1 MCAAKAQIGRE
12 KTQVF
17 RSILS
22 TSAIERD
29 LTSVVREVDD
39 AATPEGWER
48 ATSEAS
54 DASAQGD
61 VPDEQDAPGL
71 RASDAW
77 PVGSFPDAVFSTA
90 RPCAAEASRPPVPC
104 LRLFADDVVVHH
116 TEGLGSRFETERVPL
131 VEISFEYDGTR
142 ILGADEDDEVTT
154 STGLVVQRNTHEEG
168 RARRLLES
176 FGAVPLDCLDDW
188 ASATD
193 ADYVVRCEG
202 NVHDFCAFSAYVIP
216 QLRALGWKIDTASDY
231 PFRVVDR
238 EPAWYANVSAAP
250 GPGSRRRGSGDD
262 EGEVERPDWFGLQLG
277 IDLEGKRVNLLPA
290 LLELLERSNGK
301 GLGEL
306 AHSNSRKCLA
316 LPVGEGLFVAV
327 PAERARSILRVLAE
341 LYDGQSPKGEIR
353 FPQVR
358 AGAIL
363 GLEDAF
369 AKDGADLEVGGAGQV
384 REWASSLLS
393 RSECTTP
400 APEGL
405 RAELRS
411 YQLEG
416 LSWLQNL
423 RAQGVGG
430 ILADDMGLGKT
441 LQTIAHVTVEKQA
454 GRLRDRPALIVAP
467 TSLVMNWS
475 REFRKFS
482 PDLRVLV
489 IHGSDRH
496 NAYDGIRDADVVVTS
511 YPILCRDE
519 ERFAEWFFHI
529 VILDEAQTIKNM
541 KSRAHGAARSIAADH
556 RLCLSGTPV
565 ENHLG
570 ELWALLDFVN
580 PGLLGDEL
588 HFNRF
593 YRVPIERMKNEDRLL
608 ALRELVA
615 PYILRRHKRDVA
627 KELPPKT
634 EVMRPVE
641 LSGGQRELYESIR
654 VAAHAEVRKLIRKKG
669 LAASLV
675 PVLSAL
681 TKLRQVCCDPRLV
694 RMAQAGKIRES
705 AKYTMF
711 FELLDKQLAG
721 GHRVLVFS
729 QFTSMLGLLEA
740 GLRERKVKYAILTGD
755 TKDRAEAVDQFEK
768 GGAKVFLIS
777 LKAGGTGLTLTS
789 ADVVIHYD
797 PWWNPAIQAQA
808 TDRAYRIGQ
817 KKPVISYQLFAAGSV
832 EERILGLQRS
842 KRHVADAIL
851 GQGTAANMLSEAELD
866 VLFAPL
872 GA

>member
-1 MCAAKAQIGRE
+1 MAG
-12 KTQVF
+12 
-17 RSILS
+17 
-22 TSAIERD
+22 
-29 LTSVVREVDD
+29 
-39 AATPEGWER
+39 
-48 ATSEAS
+48 
-54 DASAQGD
+54 
-61 VPDEQDAPGL
+61 
-71 RASDAW
+71 
-77 PVGSFPDAVFSTA
+77 
-90 RPCAAEASRPPVPC
+90 PVPC
-104 LRLFADDVVVHH
+104 VRLFADEVTIHT
-116 TEGLGSRFETERVPL
+116 TEGLGSKFTTERMPL
-131 VEISFEYDGTR
+131 VELEFEYEGVR
-142 ILGADEDDEVTT
+142 VRASEEDNAIRLDHDRTVA
-154 STGLVVQRNTHEEG
+154 RDDREEG

-188 ASATD
+188 ACA
-193 ADYVVRCEG
+193 AEAEYVVRCEG
-202 NVHDFCAFSAYVIP
+202 NVHDYASFSAYVVP
-216 QLRALGWKIDTASDY
+216 QLRALGWKVAIAPDY

-238 EPAWYANVSAAP
+238 EPAWYANVTAAP
-250 GPGSRRRGSGDD
+250 SERRRGRDDD
-262 EGEVERPDWFGLQLG
+262 EGEAPRPDWFGLELG
-277 IDLEGKRVNLLPA
+277 IDLDGKRVNMLPA

-306 AHSNSRKCLA
+306 AQVTSRKCLA
-316 LPVGEGLFVAV
+316 LPVGEGLFVAI
-327 PAERARSILRVLAE
+327 PSERARSILRVLAE
-341 LYDGQSPKGEIR
+341 LYDTSAPKGEVR
-353 FPQVR
+353 FPPVR
-358 AGAIL
+358 APALL
-363 GLEDAF
+363 GLEEAF
-369 AKDGADLEVGGAGQV
+369 AKDETPLEMSCDPTARGFARALVEPVEIAV
-384 REWASSLLS
+384 
-393 RSECTTP
+393 TTI
-400 APEGL
+400 EGL
-405 RAELRS
+405 KAELRS
-411 YQLEG
+411 YQQEG
-416 LSWLQNL
+416 VGWLQNL
-423 RAQGVGG
+423 RARQVGG
-430 ILADDMGLGKT
+430 VLADDMGLGKT
-441 LQTIAHVTVEKQA
+441 LQTIAHVTIEKNA

-467 TSLVMNWS
+467 TSLVTNWE
-475 REFRKFS
+475 REFKKFS
-482 PDLRVLV
+482 PELRVLT
-489 IHGSDRH
+489 IHGAHRH
-496 NAYDGIRDADVVVTS
+496 NAYDGIRDADVVITS

-519 ERFAEWFFHI
+519 ERFAEWVFHL
-529 VILDEAQTIKNM
+529 VILDEAQQIKNM
-541 KSRAHGAARSIAADH
+541 KSRAHAAARAVVAEN

-593 YRVPIERMKNEDRLL
+593 YRIPIERMKNEDRLE

-615 PYILRRHKRDVA
+615 PYILRRNKRDVA

-634 EVMRPVE
+634 EVMRPIE
-641 LSGGQRELYESIR
+641 LQGGQRELYESIR
-654 VAAHAEVRKLIRKKG
+654 VAAHAEVRKIIRKKG
-669 LAASLV
+669 LAASVV
-675 PVLSAL
+675 PVLGAL

-694 RMAQAGKIRES
+694 RISQAGKIRES

-851 GQGTAANMLSEAELD
+851 GQGAAAGSFSEAELD

>member
-1 MCAAKAQIGRE
+1 M
-12 KTQVF
+12 
-17 RSILS
+17 SI
-22 TSAIERD
+22 
-29 LTSVVREVDD
+29 
-39 AATPEGWER
+39 P
-48 ATSEAS
+48 
-54 DASAQGD
+54 
-61 VPDEQDAPGL
+61 DAPL
-71 RASDAW
+71 SETRS
-77 PVGSFPDAVFSTA
+77 VSTPA
-90 RPCAAEASRPPVPC
+90 NSGPVPC
-104 LRLFADDVVVHH
+104 IRLFADEVTVHL
-116 TEGLGSRFETERVPL
+116 TEGLGSTFETEKMPL
-131 VEISFEYDGTR
+131 IELAFEYEGVR
-142 ILGADEDDEVTT
+142 VLAAEEDDEVMID
-154 STGLVVQRNTHEEG
+154 LDRFVQRDEHEEA

-188 ASATD
+188 ASASR

-202 NVHDFCAFSAYVIP
+202 NVHDFAGFSAYVVP
-216 QLRALGWKIDTASDY
+216 QLRSFGWKVEVAPDY

-238 EPAWYANVSAAP
+238 EPAWYANVTASP
-250 GPGSRRRGSGDD
+250 DSSRRRGRSGDD

-306 AHSNSRKCLA
+306 AQTTSRKCLA
-316 LPVGEGLFVAV
+316 LPVGDGLFVAV

-341 LYDGQSPKGEIR
+341 LYDGQAPKGELR

-358 AGAIL
+358 AGALL
-363 GLEDAF
+363 GLEEAF
-369 AKDGADLEVGGAGQV
+369 EKDGTALELGGDSSA
-384 REWASSLLS
+384 REFASALAA
-393 RSECTTP
+393 EKVEIGDV
-400 APEGL
+400 EGL
-405 RAELRS
+405 KAELRS
-411 YQLEG
+411 YQKEG
-416 LSWLQNL
+416 VSWLQTL
-423 RAQGVGG
+423 RARQVGG
-430 ILADDMGLGKT
+430 VLADDMGLGKT
-441 LQTIAHVTVEKQA
+441 LQTIAHVTIEKHA
-454 GRLRDRPALIVAP
+454 GRLVNRPALIVAP
-467 TSLVMNWS
+467 TSLVMNWE

-482 PDLRVLV
+482 PDLRILV
-489 IHGSDRH
+489 IHGQHRH
-496 NAYDGIRDADVVVTS
+496 NAYDGIRDADVVITS

-519 ERFAEWFFHI
+519 EKFAEWTFHL

-541 KSRAHGAARSIAADH
+541 KSRAHLAARAVDAEH

-593 YRVPIERMKNEDRLL
+593 YRVPIERNKNEDRLH
-608 ALRELVA
+608 ALRELVS
-615 PYILRRHKRDVA
+615 PYILRRNKRDVA

-634 EVMRPVE
+634 EVMRPVQ
-641 LSGGQRELYESIR
+641 LHGGQRELYESIR
-654 VAAHAEVRKLIRKKG
+654 VAAHAEVRKIIRQKG
-669 LAASLV
+669 LAASVV
-675 PVLSAL
+675 PVLGAL

-694 RMAQAGKIRES
+694 RMSQAGKIRES

-817 KKPVISYQLFAAGSV
+817 KKPVIAYQLFAAGSV

-842 KRHVADAIL
+842 KKHVADAIL
-851 GQGTAANMLSEAELD
+851 GQGAAASSLTEAELD

>member
-1 MCAAKAQIGRE
+1 MLSTTAIGRGVR
-12 KTQVF
+12 TFVRLVQDGAADVAAQTPF
-17 RSILS
+17 R
-22 TSAIERD
+22 
-29 LTSVVREVDD
+29 
-39 AATPEGWER
+39 
-48 ATSEAS
+48 
-54 DASAQGD
+54 
-61 VPDEQDAPGL
+61 VPDAPSSEI
-71 RASDAW
+71 R
-77 PVGSFPDAVFSTA
+77 PVT
-90 RPCAAEASRPPVPC
+90 VPNNAGPIAC
-104 LRLFADDVVVHH
+104 VRLFADEVVIHR
-116 TEGLGSRFETERVPL
+116 TEGLGSTFETERMPL
-131 VEISFEYDGTR
+131 IEMAFEYEGVR
-142 ILGADEDDEVTT
+142 VLAADEEQEVMVDLDRFVPRDE
-154 STGLVVQRNTHEEG
+154 REEG

-188 ASATD
+188 ATD
-193 ADYVVRCEG
+193 ARADYVVRCEG
-202 NVHDFCAFSAYVIP
+202 NVHDFASFSAYVVP
-216 QLRALGWKIDTASDY
+216 QLRSFGWKVEIAPDY

-238 EPAWYANVSAAP
+238 EPAWYANVTP
-250 GPGSRRRGSGDD
+250 VKEEGSRRRGRDD
-262 EGEVERPDWFGLQLG
+262 EEGEAPRPDWFGLQLG

-290 LLELLERSNGK
+290 LVELLERSNGK

-306 AHSNSRKCLA
+306 AQTTSRKCLA
-316 LPVGEGLFVAV
+316 LPVGEGLFLAI
-327 PAERARSILRVLAE
+327 PAERARTILRVLAE
-341 LYDGQSPKGEIR
+341 LYDGQSPNGEVR
-353 FPQVR
+353 FPQIR
-358 AGAIL
+358 AGALL
-363 GLEDAF
+363 GLEEAF
-369 AKDGADLEVGGAGQV
+369 AKDGAAFELGGDTSARQ
-384 REWASSLLS
+384 WASSLV
-393 RSECTTP
+393 
-400 APEGL
+400 APETIDVTTVTGL

-416 LSWLQNL
+416 VSWLQNL
-423 RAQGVGG
+423 RAREVGG
-430 ILADDMGLGKT
+430 VLADDMGLGKT
-441 LQTIAHVTVEKQA
+441 LQTIAHVTLEKQA
-454 GRLRDRPALIVAP
+454 GRLQDRPALIIAP
-467 TSLVMNWS
+467 TSLVMNWE
-475 REFRKFS
+475 REMKKFA

-519 ERFAEWFFHI
+519 ERFAEWSFHL

-541 KSRAHGAARSIAADH
+541 KSRAHIAARAVDATH
-556 RLCLSGTPV
+556 RICLSGTPV

-580 PGLLGDEL
+580 PGLLGDEM

-593 YRVPIERMKNEDRLL
+593 YRIPIERMKNEDRLA
-608 ALRELVA
+608 ALRELVS
-615 PYILRRHKRDVA
+615 PYILRRNKRDVA

-634 EVMRPVE
+634 EVMRPIE
-641 LSGGQRELYESIR
+641 LQGGQRELYESIR
-654 VAAHAEVRKLIRKKG
+654 VAAHAEVRKIIRKKG
-669 LAASLV
+669 LAASVV
-675 PVLSAL
+675 PVLGAL

-694 RMAQAGKIRES
+694 RMSQAGKIRES
-705 AKYTMF
+705 AKYNMF

-729 QFTSMLGLLEA
+729 QFTSMLGLLEL

-755 TKDRAEAVDQFEK
+755 TKDRAEAVDQFER

-851 GQGTAANMLSEAELD
+851 GQGGQAASITEAELD

>member
-1 MCAAKAQIGRE
+1 MAG
-12 KTQVF
+12 
-17 RSILS
+17 
-22 TSAIERD
+22 
-29 LTSVVREVDD
+29 
-39 AATPEGWER
+39 
-48 ATSEAS
+48 
-54 DASAQGD
+54 
-61 VPDEQDAPGL
+61 
-71 RASDAW
+71 
-77 PVGSFPDAVFSTA
+77 
-90 RPCAAEASRPPVPC
+90 PVPC
-104 LRLFADDVVVHH
+104 LRLFADEVVIHH
-116 TEGLGSRFETERVPL
+116 TEGLGSKFETERMPL
-131 VEISFEYDGTR
+131 IELSFEYEGVR
-142 ILGADEDDEVTT
+142 VLAAEEEDEIMIDLDRFVPRDE
-154 STGLVVQRNTHEEG
+154 REEG

-176 FGAVPLDCLDDW
+176 FGAVPLECLEDW
-188 ASATD
+188 ASAAQ

-202 NVHDFCAFSAYVIP
+202 NVHDFAGFSAYVVP
-216 QLRALGWKIDTASDY
+216 QLRGLGWKVEIAPDY
-231 PFRVVDR
+231 PFRVVER
-238 EPAWYANVSAAP
+238 EPVWYANVTTENDS
-250 GPGSRRRGSGDD
+250 GSRRGRRDDD
-262 EGEVERPDWFGLQLG
+262 EAEAPRPDWFGLQLG

-290 LLELLERSNGK
+290 LVELLERANGK

-306 AHSNSRKCLA
+306 AQTTSRKCLA
-316 LPVGEGLFVAV
+316 LPAGDGLFLAI

-341 LYDGQSPKGEIR
+341 LYDSSAPKGEIR

-358 AGAIL
+358 AGAL
-363 GLEDAF
+363 LALDEAF
-369 AKDGADLEVGGAGQV
+369 AKDGATLDMSGGGSA
-384 REWASSLLS
+384 REWARSLA
-393 RSECTTP
+393 
-400 APEGL
+400 APEKIEVTNVEGL
-405 RAELRS
+405 KADLRS
-411 YQLEG
+411 YQQEG
-416 LSWLQNL
+416 VAWLQNL
-423 RAQGVGG
+423 RARQVGG

-441 LQTIAHVTVEKQA
+441 LQTIAHVTLEKQA
-454 GRLRDRPALIVAP
+454 GRLQGRPALIIAP
-467 TSLVMNWS
+467 TSLVMNWE
-475 REFRKFS
+475 REFRKFA
-482 PDLRVLV
+482 PELRILV
-489 IHGSDRH
+489 IHGAHRH

-519 ERFAEWFFHI
+519 ERFAEWSFHV
-529 VILDEAQTIKNM
+529 VILDEAQTIKNL
-541 KSRAHGAARSIAADH
+541 KSRAHVAARAVDAEH

-593 YRVPIERMKNEDRLL
+593 YRIPIERMKNEDRLA
-608 ALRELVA
+608 ALRELVS
-615 PYILRRHKRDVA
+615 PYILRRNKREVA

-641 LSGGQRELYESIR
+641 LHGGQRELYESIR
-654 VAAHAEVRKLIRKKG
+654 VAAHAEVRKIIRKKG
-669 LAASLV
+669 LAASVV
-675 PVLSAL
+675 PVLGAL

-694 RMAQAGKIRES
+694 RMSQAGKIRES

-842 KRHVADAIL
+842 KKHVADAIL
-851 GQGTAANMLSEAELD
+851 GQGTAANALTEAELD

>member
-1 MCAAKAQIGRE
+1 MRLVQ
-12 KTQVF
+12 
-17 RSILS
+17 SD
-22 TSAIERD
+22 SAGAE
-29 LTSVVREVDD
+29 S
-39 AATPEGWER
+39 PW
-48 ATSEAS
+48 
-54 DASAQGD
+54 SAQDSAPRGWTPAAPARD
-61 VPDEQDAPGL
+61 SSVPDAPYSET
-71 RASDAW
+71 R
-77 PVGSFPDAVFSTA
+77 PRTA
-90 RPCAAEASRPPVPC
+90 AAAAGPTPC
-104 LRLFADDVVVHH
+104 LRLFADEVVIHT
-116 TEGLGSRFETERVPL
+116 TEGLGSKFETERMPL
-131 VEISFEYDGTR
+131 IELAFEYEGVR
-142 ILGADEDDEVTT
+142 VLAAEEEDEIMIDLDRFVPRDE
-154 STGLVVQRNTHEEG
+154 REEG

-176 FGAVPLDCLDDW
+176 FGAVPLDCLEDW
-188 ASATD
+188 ASAAQ

-202 NVHDFCAFSAYVIP
+202 SVHDFAGFSAYVVP
-216 QLRALGWKIDTASDY
+216 QLRALGWKVDVAPDY

-238 EPAWYANVSAAP
+238 EPAWYANVTPAP
-250 GPGSRRRGSGDD
+250 SDGARRRGRDDD
-262 EGEVERPDWFGLQLG
+262 EPEAERPDWFGLQLG
-277 IDLEGKRVNLLPA
+277 IDLDGKRVNLLPA

-306 AHSNSRKCLA
+306 AQTSSRKCLA
-316 LPVGEGLFVAV
+316 LPVGEGTFIAI
-327 PAERARSILRVLAE
+327 PGERARAILRVLAE
-341 LYDGQSPKGEIR
+341 LYDGSAPKGELR

-358 AGAIL
+358 AGALL
-363 GLEDAF
+363 GLEEAF
-369 AKDGADLEVGGAGQV
+369 AKDGASLELTGDGGA
-384 REWASSLLS
+384 REWARSLA
-393 RSECTTP
+393 
-400 APEGL
+400 APEKIEIAAVDGL
-405 RAELRS
+405 KAELRS
-411 YQLEG
+411 YQIEG
-416 LSWLQNL
+416 VEWLQNL
-423 RAQGVGG
+423 RARGVGG

-441 LQTIAHVTVEKQA
+441 LQTIAHVTLEKQA
-454 GRLRDRPALIVAP
+454 GRLQDRPALIVAP
-467 TSLVMNWS
+467 TSLVMNWE
-475 REFRKFS
+475 REFKKFA
-482 PDLRVLV
+482 PELRVLK

-511 YPILCRDE
+511 YPVLCRDE
-519 ERFAEWFFHI
+519 ERFAEWSFHF

-541 KSRAHGAARSIAADH
+541 KSRAHVAARTIDAEH

-593 YRVPIERMKNEDRLL
+593 YRIPIERMKNEDRLL

-615 PYILRRHKRDVA
+615 PYILRRNKREVA

-634 EVMRPVE
+634 EVMRPIE
-641 LSGGQRELYESIR
+641 LHGGQRELYESIR
-654 VAAHAEVRKLIRKKG
+654 VAAHAEVRKIIRKKG
-669 LAASLV
+669 LAASVV
-675 PVLSAL
+675 PVLGAL

-694 RMAQAGKIRES
+694 RMNQAGKIRES
-705 AKYTMF
+705 AKYNMF

-851 GQGTAANMLSEAELD
+851 GQGSAASSITEAELD

>member
-1 MCAAKAQIGRE
+1 
-12 KTQVF
+12 
-17 RSILS
+17 
-22 TSAIERD
+22 
-29 LTSVVREVDD
+29 
-39 AATPEGWER
+39 
-48 ATSEAS
+48 
-54 DASAQGD
+54 
-61 VPDEQDAPGL
+61 
-71 RASDAW
+71 
-77 PVGSFPDAVFSTA
+77 
-90 RPCAAEASRPPVPC
+90 VPC
-104 LRLFADDVVVHH
+104 IRLFADEVVIHR
-116 TEGLGSRFETERVPL
+116 TEGLGSKFETERVPL
-131 VEISFEYDGTR
+131 VELSFEYEGVR
-142 ILGADEDDEVTT
+142 VLAAEEDDEVMID
-154 STGLVVQRNTHEEG
+154 LDRFLPRDEREE
-168 RARRLLES
+168 ARCRRFLES

-188 ASATD
+188 ASSVH

-202 NVHDFCAFSAYVIP
+202 NVHDFCAFSAYVVP
-216 QLRALGWKIDTASDY
+216 QLTALGWKVETDPSY

-238 EPAWYANVSAAP
+238 ELAWYANVTSE
-250 GPGSRRRGSGDD
+250 SRGSSRGRDG
-262 EGEVERPDWFGLQLG
+262 EEEVERPDWFGLQLG
-277 IDLEGKRVNLLPA
+277 IDLDGKRVNLLPA
-290 LLELLERSNGK
+290 LLEMLERANGNG
-301 GLGEL
+301 GLAEL
-306 AHSNSRKCLA
+306 ASTTSRKCLA
-316 LPVGEGLFVAV
+316 LPVGDGLYLPI

-341 LYDGQSPKGEIR
+341 LYDGQAPKGEVQ

-358 AGAIL
+358 AGALL
-363 GLEDAF
+363 GLEEAF
-369 AKDGADLEVGGAGQV
+369 AKDGAEIEMTGNRSALEFASALVEQLEVK
-384 REWASSLLS
+384 
-393 RSECTTP
+393 
-400 APEGL
+400 APVGL
-405 RAELRS
+405 KAELRP

-416 LSWLQNL
+416 VSWLQNL
-423 RAQGVGG
+423 RARNVGG
-430 ILADDMGLGKT
+430 VLADDMGLGKT
-441 LQTIAHVTVEKQA
+441 LQTIAHVTLEKEG
-454 GRLRDRPALIVAP
+454 GRLDRPALIVAP
-467 TSLVMNWS
+467 TSLVPNWQ
-475 REFRKFS
+475 REFRKFA

-496 NAYDGIRDADVVVTS
+496 SAYDGIRDADVVVTS
-511 YPILCRDE
+511 YPIVCRDE
-519 ERFAEWFFHI
+519 ERFAEWSFHLI
-529 VILDEAQTIKNM
+529 ILDEAQTIKNL
-541 KSRAHGAARSIAADH
+541 KSRAHVAARAIDATH

-593 YRVPIERMKNEDRLL
+593 YRVPIERLRNEDRLL

-641 LSGGQRELYESIR
+641 LQGGQRELYESIR
-654 VAAHAEVRKLIRKKG
+654 VAAHSEVRKLIRKKG
-669 LAASLV
+669 LAASTIPILG
-675 PVLSAL
+675 AL

-694 RMAQAGKIRES
+694 RMSQAGTVRES
-705 AKYTMF
+705 AKYRMF
-711 FELLDKQLAG
+711 FELIDKQLEG

-817 KKPVISYQLFAAGSV
+817 KKPVISYQLFVAGSV
-832 EERILGLQRS
+832 EERIIGLQRS
-842 KRHVADAIL
+842 KKHVADAIL
-851 GQGTAANMLSEAELD
+851 GQGAAGGALTEGDLD